1 MHRRT
6 CGSPTAS
13 LATPPAREA
22 LCAPR
27 CPTGSSPASRRCA
40 VCRWRTRRPRRR
52 RPPSVPQP
60 APHQRRP
67 LRATASALI
76 ITLPPTGSR
85 RAHVLHHAGAHDR
98 PRRRAR
104 RREAALRFTCSSS
117 PRTRRVTPRRV
128 ISRRQEL
135 RAEGDRGVLDE
146 REGRRLAGH
155 AQAAPVQD
163 PRPKHQL
170 ARPLRGVLRK
180 AAPTPRRRN
189 LAAGRRHGRA
199 APAAARARREAQAP
213 SRAGARRGRRR
224 QAQASA
230 GLRRRI
236 SATGLTRRR
245 TALREGMSRE
255 RRGR

>member
-1 MHRRT
+1 MRQPDGLFGDAARA
-6 CGSPTAS
+6 GS
-13 LATPPAREA
+13 
-22 LCAPR
+22 
-27 CPTGSSPASRRCA
+27 
-40 VCRWRTRRPRRR
+40 
-52 RPPSVPQP
+52 
-60 APHQRRP
+60 P
-67 LRATASALI
+67 LRAALSDGLLPGIEALRGVSLENEAPALSPPPQRPTTSA
-76 ITLPPTGSR
+76 PPAQALARDSECSHHHAPSSGSR
-85 RAHVLHHAGAHDR
+85 RAHLLHHAGAHDR

-104 RREAALRFTCSSS
+104 RREAALRSTCSNS
-117 PRTRRVTPRRV
+117 PRVTPRRV
-128 ISRRQEL
+128 IFRRQEL

-213 SRAGARRGRRR
+213 GRAGARRGRGRRR

-245 TALREGMSRE
+245 TDPP
-255 RRGR
+255 

>member
-1 MHRRT
+1 MRQPDGLFGDAARA
-6 CGSPTAS
+6 GSPLRAALS
-13 LATPPAREA
+13 DGLLPGIEA
-22 LCAPR
+22 LRGVSLENEAPAL
-27 CPTGSSPASRRCA
+27 SPPPQ
-40 VCRWRTRRPRRR
+40 RP
-52 RPPSVPQP
+52 PQP
-60 APHQRRP
+60 APHQHRP

-245 TALREGMSRE
+245 TDPP
-255 RRGR
+255 